1 MPNLYDVL
9 SADLCEVSPK
19 AVPASSRT
27 QPPKP
32 KPGTHLTASVE
43 TIDNDY
49 AGMLLGAVS
58 I

>member
-9 SADLCEVSPK
+9 SADTPQVNLRDT
-19 AVPASSRT
+19 AASSPT

-32 KPGTHLTASVE
+32 KPGTHLTASAE
-43 TIDNDY
+43 TIDNDC

-58 I
+58 M

>member
-9 SADLCEVSPK
+9 SADVCEVSPPDI
-19 AVPASSRT
+19 PASSPT

-32 KPGTHLTASVE
+32 KPGTHLTAAVE

-58 I
+58 M